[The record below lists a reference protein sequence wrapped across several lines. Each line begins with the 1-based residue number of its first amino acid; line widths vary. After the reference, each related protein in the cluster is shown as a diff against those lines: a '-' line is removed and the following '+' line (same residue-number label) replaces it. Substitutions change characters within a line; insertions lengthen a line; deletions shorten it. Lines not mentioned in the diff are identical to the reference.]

1 MTFNAI
7 ILGTDHNSYSVAR
20 SFNEA
25 FDKKPIVAGSA
36 VLVPFYKSKIA
47 DIYTEKNFSSDDG
60 VFVQTLNKIAKA
72 RPEEDFIFFAPTEH
86 YVDLLVRNAKDFDF
100 SYHIPYPDPEEA
112 AKLLMKSEFYK
123 ILEKIGIAYPRT
135 FLADRENFKDLNLD
149 GELFLKADEYDDFI
163 GSDIKI
169 KQKGYH
175 VKDRAE
181 AIRILENIYDSDYQ
195 GHVIVQEFIYGGQ
208 GTEYS
213 LNGYRSKDGK
223 VSMVLARN
231 LLSDMRPMWVGNHL
245 VQVDHEDSEMYA
257 IAEKIVS
264 SLDYQGLFNFDF
276 KKDAKSGKV
285 YTLEMNIRQGRTFY
299 YSTLAGVNLIK
310 IATEDMILGKSVSER
325 TKRPFMLTAI
335 NKNVARDHVD
345 PSLLDEFDDKK
356 RNENSAIHIINS
368 VDDGIMRNLR
378 VKDALKRQE
387 KDLYD

>member
-20 SFNEA
+20 SFYEA
-25 FDKKPIVAGSA
+25 FGKKPIVAGSA

-47 DIYTEKNFSSDDG
+47 EIYTEKNFSSDDE
-60 VFVQTLNKIAKA
+60 VFVKTLNALVEK
-72 RPEEDFIFFAPTEH
+72 RPEDDFIFFAPTEH

-100 SYHIPYPDPEEA
+100 SYHIPYPEPEWAE
-112 AKLLMKSEFYK
+112 KLLKKSEFYK
-123 ILEKIGIAYPRT
+123 ILEDIGVPYPKT
-135 FLADRENFKDLNLD
+135 FIADRENYKNLDLD
-149 GELFLKADEYDDFI
+149 GEIFLKADEYDDFI
-163 GSDIKI
+163 ASDIKI

-175 VKDRAE
+175 VKDKAE
-181 AIRILENIYDSDYQ
+181 AIEILENIYDSNYQ
-195 GHVIVQEFIYGGQ
+195 GHVIAQDFIYGGQ

-245 VQVDHEDSEMYA
+245 VQVDHEDKEMYE
-257 IAEKIVS
+257 IAEKIVNHLS
-264 SLDYQGLFNFDF
+264 YEGLFNLDF
-276 KKDAKSGKV
+276 KKDSKSGRV

-325 TKRPFMLTAI
+325 TKRPFVLTAI

-345 PSLLDEFDDKK
+345 PSLLDEFDDEK
-356 RNENSAIHIINS
+356 RNENSAIHIINKE
-368 VDDGIMRNLR
+368 DDGIMRTMR
-378 VKDALKRQE
+378 VKDALRRQE
-387 KDLYD
+387 KELYD

>member
-20 SFNEA
+20 SFYEA

-36 VLVPFYKSKIA
+36 VLVPFYKTKIA
-47 DIYTEKNFSSDDG
+47 DVYTEKNFSADDKI
-60 VFVQTLNKIAKA
+60 FIDTLNKIAKA

-100 SYHIPYPDPEEA
+100 SYHIPYPNPDMA
-112 AKLLMKSEFYK
+112 SKLLKKSEFYK
-123 ILEKIGIAYPRT
+123 ILEEIGVSYPKSYV
-135 FLADRENFKDLNLD
+135 ADRENYKNLNLD

-163 GSDIKI
+163 ASDIKI

-175 VKDRAE
+175 AKDRAE
-181 AIRILENIYDSDYQ
+181 AIKILDNIYDSDYQ
-195 GHVIVQEFIYGGQ
+195 GHVIVQVFIHGGQ

-257 IAEKIVS
+257 IAEKITN
-264 SLDYQGLFNFDF
+264 SLSYEGLFNFDF
-276 KKDAKSGKV
+276 KKDSKSGKV

-310 IATEDMILGKSVSER
+310 IATEDMVLGKSVSER
-325 TKRPFMLTAI
+325 TKRAFMLTAI
-335 NKNVARDHVD
+335 NKDVARNHVD
-345 PSLLDEFDDKK
+345 PSLVGEFDDKK

-368 VDDGIMRNLR
+368 DDDGIMRNLR
-378 VKDALKRQE
+378 VKDALRRQE
-387 KDLYD
+387 KELYD

>member
-20 SFNEA
+20 SFYEA
-25 FDKKPIVAGSA
+25 FGKKPIVAGSA

-47 DIYTEKNFSSDDG
+47 EIYTEKNFSSDDE
-60 VFVQTLNKIAKA
+60 VFVKTLNALVEK
-72 RPEEDFIFFAPTEH
+72 RPEDDFIFFAPTEH

-100 SYHIPYPDPEEA
+100 SYHIPYPEPEWAE
-112 AKLLMKSEFYK
+112 KLLKKSEFYK
-123 ILEKIGIAYPRT
+123 ILEDIGVPYPKT
-135 FLADRENFKDLNLD
+135 FIADRENYKNLDLD
-149 GELFLKADEYDDFI
+149 GEIFLKADEYDDFI
-163 GSDIKI
+163 ASDIKI

-175 VKDRAE
+175 VKDKAE
-181 AIRILENIYDSDYQ
+181 AIEILENIYDSNYQ
-195 GHVIVQEFIYGGQ
+195 GHVIAQDFIYGGQ

-245 VQVDHEDSEMYA
+245 VQVDHEDREMYE
-257 IAEKIVS
+257 IAEKIVNHLS
-264 SLDYQGLFNFDF
+264 YEGLFNLDF
-276 KKDAKSGKV
+276 KKDSQSGRV

-310 IATEDMILGKSVSER
+310 IATEDMILGQSVTER
-325 TKRPFMLTAI
+325 TKKPFMLTAI

-345 PSLLDEFDDKK
+345 PSLLDEFDDEK
-356 RNENSAIHIINS
+356 RNENSAIHIINKE
-368 VDDGIMRNLR
+368 DDGIMRTMR
-378 VKDALKRQE
+378 VKDALRRQE
-387 KDLYD
+387 KELYD